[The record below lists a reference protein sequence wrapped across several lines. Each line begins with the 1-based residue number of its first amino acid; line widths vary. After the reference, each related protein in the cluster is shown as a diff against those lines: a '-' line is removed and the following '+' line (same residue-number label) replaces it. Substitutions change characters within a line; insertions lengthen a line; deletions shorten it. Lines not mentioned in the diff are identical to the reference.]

1 HLSARRAACSMGGVR
16 SPGAPSSTWRS
27 VESADRRGCGP
38 VRRAGGA
45 PQPAQGR
52 IAWAPV
58 STLRSG
64 PAAGTGLATVA
75 PDGVLLDTW
84 YPAPV
89 LDDDAPD
96 VPELE
101 KLAG

>member
-1 HLSARRAACSMGGVR
+1 M
-16 SPGAPSSTWRS
+16 
-27 VESADRRGCGP
+27 
-38 VRRAGGA
+38 
-45 PQPAQGR
+45 
-52 IAWAPV
+52 PV

-75 PDGVLLDTW
+75 ADGVVLDAW

-101 KLAG
+101 TPGVVVKRLWRAFARR